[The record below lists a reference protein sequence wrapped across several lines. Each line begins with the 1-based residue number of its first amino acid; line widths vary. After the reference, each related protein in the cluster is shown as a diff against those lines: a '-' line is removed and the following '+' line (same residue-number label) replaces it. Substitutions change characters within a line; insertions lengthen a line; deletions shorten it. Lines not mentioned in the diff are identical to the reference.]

1 MIECDIS
8 NCKKSYIGETE
19 RTLKDRL
26 SEHIGYIKTKKLEKS
41 TGNHFNQP
49 GHSVANMTALVLEK
63 VKTED
68 IFYRKERETYH
79 IRKFYTYYR
88 GLNLRP

>member
-8 NCKKSYIGETE
+8 NCKKRYIGETE

-63 VKTED
+63 VKKKT
-68 IFYRKERETYH
+68 YSTGKKRKLT
-79 IRKFYTYYR
+79 T
-88 GLNLRP
+88 

>member
-8 NCKKSYIGETE
+8 NCKKRYIGETE

-49 GHSVANMTALVLEK
+49 GHSVEV
-63 VKTED
+63 
-68 IFYRKERETYH
+68 F
-79 IRKFYTYYR
+79 
-88 GLNLRP
+88 G